1 MLAPDRCAC
10 LFSGNDINL
19 PRGLSEWFPMT
30 APATTTDSRSHKQLI
45 ANLIAQ
51 ISFGLIAMTICLPSM
66 QEWGQIFQATQ
77 AEVQLTF
84 SFYVVAYGAFQLLYG
99 PLSDRYGRKPVL
111 LIGLLLALVGSVCCA
126 VSTNLWML
134 SMARA
139 VQGAGSAA
147 GMVIGRSMV
156 QDLFRGA
163 ERTRVMA
170 YIGMALGLCPPIASI
185 IGGQIHVHLGWQGN
199 FVVMAV
205 LSALL
210 MGATWRGLPVLV
222 HATTHDMHWLAHML
236 SAYRRLVRER
246 DFVLYVV
253 ILAMTTSTFYIFL
266 AGAPIVLSAYGVG
279 PEGVGWYIMCVPV
292 TYIAGNFITS
302 HLIHRVGE
310 QRMMVWGQVTA
321 LSGLALLLLLGFS
334 GVNSPWAFTV
344 PLMLLGLGHGFLNP
358 PALAGTVG
366 VVPALAGSAA
376 AVAGLMQQL
385 TGAVG
390 GAWVGWVSHE
400 NAVNLGLL
408 MLGFTVCG
416 LMGQLALHR
425 RAVSRG

>member
-1 MLAPDRCAC
+1 MTSVAKTIDA
-10 LFSGNDINL
+10 
-19 PRGLSEWFPMT
+19 RGHS
-30 APATTTDSRSHKQLI
+30 KLI

-51 ISFGLIAMTICLPSM
+51 ISFGLMAMTICLPSM

-77 AEVQLTF
+77 AQVQLTF
-84 SFYVVAYGAFQLLYG
+84 SFYAVTYGGVQLLYG
-99 PLSDRYGRKPVL
+99 PLSDRYGRKHVL
-111 LIGLLLALVGSVCCA
+111 LIGLLLALIGSVLCA
-126 VSTNLWML
+126 LATDLFVL
-134 SMARA
+134 SIGRA

-156 QDLFRGA
+156 QDLFQGA

-170 YIGMALGLCPPIASI
+170 YIGMALGLCPPVASI

-199 FVVMAV
+199 FVLIAVVSAV
-205 LSALL
+205 LIWT
-210 MGATWRGLPVLV
+210 TWRGLPVLV
-222 HATTHDMHWLAHML
+222 QATAHDTHWFDHMMA
-236 SAYRRLVRER
+236 AYKRLVREK
-246 DFVLYVV
+246 DFLLYVV

-279 PEGVGWYIMCVPV
+279 PEGVGWYIMFVPI

-310 QRMMVWGQVTA
+310 QRMMMLGQVAAMSA
-321 LSGLALLLLLGFS
+321 LGLLLVLGWS
-334 GVNSPWAFTV
+334 GVKSPWAFTL

-366 VVPALAGSAA
+366 VIPALAGSAA

-390 GAWVGWVSHE
+390 GALVGLVSHE
-400 NAVNLGLL
+400 GSVNLGLL
-408 MLGFTVCG
+408 MLAFTACG
-416 LMGQLALHR
+416 LLGQLAL
-425 RAVSRG
+425 RASMGRPDKPSASV

>member
-1 MLAPDRCAC
+1 MTSVAKTIDA
-10 LFSGNDINL
+10 
-19 PRGLSEWFPMT
+19 RGHS
-30 APATTTDSRSHKQLI
+30 KLI

-77 AEVQLTF
+77 AQVQLTF
-84 SFYVVAYGAFQLLYG
+84 SFYAVTYGGVQLLYG
-99 PLSDRYGRKPVL
+99 PLSDRYGRKHVL
-111 LIGLLLALVGSVCCA
+111 LIGLLLALIGSVLCA
-126 VSTNLWML
+126 LATDLFVL
-134 SMARA
+134 SIGRA

-156 QDLFRGA
+156 QDLFQGA

-170 YIGMALGLCPPIASI
+170 YIGMALGLCPPVASI

-199 FVVMAV
+199 FVLIAVVSAV
-205 LSALL
+205 LIWT
-210 MGATWRGLPVLV
+210 TWRGLPVLV
-222 HATTHDMHWLAHML
+222 QATAHDTHWFDHMMA
-236 SAYRRLVRER
+236 AYKRLVREK
-246 DFVLYVV
+246 DFLLYVV

-279 PEGVGWYIMCVPV
+279 PEGVGWYIMFVPI

-310 QRMMVWGQVTA
+310 QRMMMLGQVAAMSA
-321 LSGLALLLLLGFS
+321 LGLLLVLGWS
-334 GVNSPWAFTV
+334 GVKSPWAFTL

-366 VVPALAGSAA
+366 VIPALAGSAA

-390 GAWVGWVSHE
+390 GALVGLVSHE
-400 NAVNLGLL
+400 GSVNLGLL
-408 MLGFTVCG
+408 MLAFTACG
-416 LMGQLALHR
+416 LLGQLALYR
-425 RAVSRG
+425 RATRRV

>member
-1 MLAPDRCAC
+1 
-10 LFSGNDINL
+10 
-19 PRGLSEWFPMT
+19 MT
-30 APATTTDSRSHKQLI
+30 SVAKTIDSRGHSKLI

-84 SFYVVAYGAFQLLYG
+84 SFYAVTYGGVQLLYG
-99 PLSDRYGRKPVL
+99 PLSDRYGRKHVL
-111 LIGLLLALVGSVCCA
+111 LIGLLLALIGSVLCA
-126 VSTNLWML
+126 LATDLFVL
-134 SMARA
+134 SMGRA

-156 QDLFRGA
+156 QDLFQGA

-170 YIGMALGLCPPIASI
+170 YIGMALGLCPPVASI

-199 FVVMAV
+199 FVLIALVSAV
-205 LSALL
+205 LIWT
-210 MGATWRGLPVLV
+210 TWRGLPVLV
-222 HATTHDMHWLAHML
+222 QATAHDTHWLDHMMA
-236 SAYRRLVRER
+236 AYKRLVREK
-246 DFVLYVV
+246 DFLLYVV

-279 PEGVGWYIMCVPV
+279 PEGVGWYIMFVPI

-310 QRMMVWGQVTA
+310 QRMMMLGQVAAMSA
-321 LSGLALLLLLGFS
+321 LGLLLVLGWS
-334 GVNSPWAFTV
+334 GVNSPWAFTL

-366 VVPALAGSAA
+366 VIPALAGSAA

-390 GAWVGWVSHE
+390 GALVGLVSHE
-400 NAVNLGLL
+400 GSVNLGLL
-408 MLGFTVCG
+408 MLAFTACG
-416 LMGQLALHR
+416 LLGQLGLYR
-425 RAVSRG
+425 RATRRG

>member
-1 MLAPDRCAC
+1 MI
-10 LFSGNDINL
+10 SHSN
-19 PRGLSEWFPMT
+19 PMD
-30 APATTTDSRSHKQLI
+30 AKGHHKLI

-84 SFYVVAYGAFQLLYG
+84 SFYVVTYGGFQLLYG

-111 LIGLLLALVGSVCCA
+111 LIGLLLALIGSVCCA

-210 MGATWRGLPVLV
+210 MGATWRGLPVLTQ
-222 HATTHDMHWLAHML
+222 ATTHDTHWFDHMMA
-236 SAYRRLVRER
+236 AYQRLVRER
-246 DFVLYVV
+246 NFVLYVV

-279 PEGVGWYIMCVPV
+279 PEGVGWYIMCVPI

-310 QRMMVWGQVTA
+310 QRMMVWGQVAA
-321 LSGLALLLLLGFS
+321 LSGLVVLLLLGFS
-334 GVNSPWAFTV
+334 GVNSPLAFTL

-390 GAWVGWVSHE
+390 GAWVGWLSHD

-416 LMGQLALHR
+416 LVGQLALHR
-425 RAVSRG
+425 RVGERA